1 MSQIEID
8 GNLVLCGFMGCGKST
23 VGRELVAQTGL
34 SFLDMDDY
42 IVEKAG
48 LPVEEIFS
56 RHGEPYFRMLESQ
69 ACKELAQT
77 GGQVIATGGGAL
89 TFPENA
95 AVLRTNGLI
104 ILLDV
109 ALPVLYARLDRD
121 PTPRPVLQAARKS
134 GNLEALHAE
143 RMRLYRQAASLTV
156 TVPTEQPASETA
168 TEILHKIR
176 KQSKIGVHGL
186 AKSEKKG

>member
-1 MSQIEID
+1 M
-8 GNLVLCGFMGCGKST
+8 
-23 VGRELVAQTGL
+23 
-34 SFLDMDDY
+34 
-42 IVEKAG
+42 
-48 LPVEEIFS
+48 
-56 RHGEPYFRMLESQ
+56 
-69 ACKELAQT
+69 
-77 GGQVIATGGGAL
+77 
-89 TFPENA
+89 
-95 AVLRTNGLI
+95 I

-168 TEILHKIR
+168 AEILHKIR